1 MGQTDRAWLLR
12 AHKKW
17 QPSPA
22 LRLSIPGRAPP
33 DAKAEA
39 KAEAAA
45 RRALAAGVAMPSR
58 LVPVFI
64 AFFLDAVG
72 TGLASPILPF
82 YIMGLGANAFQ
93 LGLVLAFNYAAQ
105 VLWGWGW
112 VLGCR
117 MERGMWIGSLHPCLA
132 NVFSL
137 ARTTNY
143 SYIIPHT
150 YTHNPPTP
158 VQTVGCIVMGNI
170 SDRYGRRPVMLCCLA
185 ASFCSLSVVARAR
198 ALPQVINQGRI
209 DVWMVVRV
217 DY

>member
-1 MGQTDRAWLLR
+1 MAVVVVVSILNASTHPSIHQPHKPTPTPQQIDAPDVGQTDRAWLLR

-17 QPSPA
+17 QPAPA

-58 LVPVFI
+58 LVPVFM

-105 VLWGWGW
+105 VIRVGFWG
-112 VLGCR
+112 VEKRC
-117 MERGMWIGSLHPCLA
+117 MWIDPFHPCLPCFFL
-132 NVFSL
+132 V
-137 ARTTNY
+137 RTTNY
-143 SYIIPHT
+143 S
-150 YTHNPPTP
+150 
-158 VQTVGCIVMGNI
+158 
-170 SDRYGRRPVMLCCLA
+170 
-185 ASFCSLSVVARAR
+185 
-198 ALPQVINQGRI
+198 
-209 DVWMVVRV
+209 
-217 DY
+217 